1 MDCVGIYMDGETQSA
16 LFNPQLVLEQGMALI
31 DANAQRVGPDM
42 LRQVVQH
49 GLRKISPTVVVKFWD
64 ETEEQELETV
74 DGNFSLLVTHGLPVF
89 SRSKH

>member
-31 DANAQRVGPDM
+31 DANAKRVGPEM
-42 LRQVVQH
+42 LRSVVQH
-49 GLRKISPTVVVKFWD
+49 GLRKIYPTVVVKFWD
-64 ETEEQELETV
+64 NDAEEELETV
-74 DGNFSLLVTHGLPVF
+74 DSNFSLIVTHGLPVF